1 MATNS
6 RALEVTVISGEG
18 LLLDRR
24 NPVKK
29 NAFAVVRT
37 NSRISRTTKTDIDG
51 GGYPTWNEKIVVE
64 FPSHVL
70 FLTVEVHC
78 KTYSGEKVIGAARI
92 PATDFAGG
100 YFPDNYLH
108 VLSYRLRDGK
118 GERNGIINLSV
129 RVKVLENM
137 VSVAAAATA
146 CGGGATPCLRP
157 WMGGPV
163 AGEGCSSGV
172 VTGVPVWHRYKSTS

>member
-1 MATNS
+1 MATTS

-18 LLLDRR
+18 LRLNRR
-24 NPVKK
+24 RPVKK

-51 GGYPTWNEKIVVE
+51 RSYPTWNEKIVLE
-64 FPSHVL
+64 FPSHER

-78 KTYSGEKVIGAARI
+78 KTYSGEKVVGAVRI
-92 PATDFAGG
+92 PATDCTGE

-108 VLSYRLRDGK
+108 FLSYRLRDGK

-129 RVKVLENM
+129 RFKVPENR
-137 VSVAAAATA
+137 VSPAM
-146 CGGGATPCLRP
+146 CGGGAVQ
-157 WMGGPV
+157 WMGGPLAV
-163 AGEGCSSGV
+163 EGFSSEV
-172 VTGVPVWHRYKSTS
+172 VIGVPVWHRYKY

>member
-18 LLLDRR
+18 LQLERQR
-24 NPVKK
+24 PVKK

-37 NSRISRTTKTDIDG
+37 NSRISRTTKTDING

-64 FPSHVL
+64 FPSHAR

-78 KTYSGEKVIGAARI
+78 KTYSGEKVVGAARI

-100 YFPDNYLH
+100 YFPENYLH
-108 VLSYRLRDGK
+108 ILSYRLRDGK

-129 RVKVLENM
+129 RVKVLENT
-137 VSVAAAATA
+137 VSVTAAA
-146 CGGGATPCLRP
+146 CGGGTTPCLRP
-157 WMGGPV
+157 WMGVPV
-163 AGEGCSSGV
+163 AGEGCSSEV
-172 VTGVPVWHRYKSTS
+172 VTGVPVWHI